1 MISNDLIQAALIT
14 ALKADTTLVNWL
26 TARDAANEIRE
37 NEWQGAA
44 FTYPAVRIDIGLQL
58 PITNGVCHVSQSEL
72 TFSIIS
78 LSEKDSS
85 QQATILAGLVNAALF
100 AKRISGTGFASL
112 LIDSDGMPGANRTIE
127 RIWQVISPYKVRLY
141 ET

>member
-14 ALKADTTLVNWL
+14 TLKADTALVDWL
-26 TARDAANEIRE
+26 TARNAANEIRE

-44 FTYPAVRIDIGLQL
+44 FVYPAVRVEIGPQL
-58 PITNGVCHVSQSEL
+58 PITNGVCHTTQSEL

-78 LSEKDSS
+78 LSEQDSS
-85 QQATILAGLVNAALF
+85 QQATTLAGLVNAALF

-112 LIDSDGMPGANRTIE
+112 LIDSDGMPGATRTIE
-127 RIWQVISPYKVRLY
+127 RVWQVIAPYRVRLY